1 MSDDERYYLEKYLA
15 EKSKAKHTINRMLDC
30 TDSILEMLK
39 FSDNE
44 ELNNA
49 IKEQI
54 DILATHVAKYYGWI
68 E

>member
-1 MSDDERYYLEKYLA
+1 MDNNIDYRAKYLA
-15 EKSKAKHTINRMLDC
+15 EKSKAKYTMNRMLDC
-30 TDSILEMLK
+30 TDSILDMLE

-54 DILATHVAKYYGWI
+54 DILASHVAKYYGFI

>member
-1 MSDDERYYLEKYLA
+1 MTNDEKYYREKYLA
-15 EKSKAKHTINRMLDC
+15 EKSKAKQTMNRMLDC
-30 TDSILEMLK
+30 TDSILDLLEY
-39 FSDNE
+39 SDNT

-54 DILATHVAKYYGWI
+54 DILAHHVARYHGWI